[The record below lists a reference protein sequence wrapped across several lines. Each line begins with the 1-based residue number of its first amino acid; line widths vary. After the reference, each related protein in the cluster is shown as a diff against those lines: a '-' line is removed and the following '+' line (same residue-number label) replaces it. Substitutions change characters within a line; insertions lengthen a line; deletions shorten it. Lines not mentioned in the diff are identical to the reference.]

1 MLLQGYFHYIFG
13 NYFIIQIIVY
23 YCLRRKRKNKEV
35 KLDFHRSLDSSPT
48 HSAPFTTLVTEDT
61 FLTSSFRSLNLNRT
75 KFSLPPNH
83 ESRKSPKSRI
93 SPNSLDPNAGRDDHQ
108 KSPKKKKTRV
118 ERKTR

>member
-1 MLLQGYFHYIFG
+1 MTVGVIDRPQF
-13 NYFIIQIIVY
+13 
-23 YCLRRKRKNKEV
+23 
-35 KLDFHRSLDSSPT
+35 
-48 HSAPFTTLVTEDT
+48 T

-75 KFSLPPNH
+75 KFSP
-83 ESRKSPKSRI
+83 SPTDESRI